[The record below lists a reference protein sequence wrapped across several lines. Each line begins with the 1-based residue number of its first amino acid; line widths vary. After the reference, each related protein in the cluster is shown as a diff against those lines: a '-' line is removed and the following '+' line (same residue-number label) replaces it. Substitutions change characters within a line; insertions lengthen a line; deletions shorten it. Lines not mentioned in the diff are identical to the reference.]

1 MPKEKESKME
11 QQLRKNR
18 KKLRKNSYQG
28 MKMNPTKHHRSHF
41 KFYAILFP
49 IAAFM
54 VMPLV
59 FIINHAF
66 KPLNELF
73 AFPPRFF
80 VIRPTLD
87 NFRSLFASRVAGGV
101 PMSRY
106 LFNSLFVSIIV
117 VFLTII
123 ISTMAAYA
131 LSKKNFKA
139 KKLMFEVNTIALM
152 FVPIA
157 VAIPR
162 YLIIANLGMVDTMF
176 AHVLPLL
183 AMPVGLFLVKQFID
197 QLPNELI
204 EAAKIDGAND
214 FRIYWSIV
222 MPLIKPAIATMGI
235 LAFQAVWNNVET
247 SDIFINDE
255 SLRTLA
261 FYMQTLTG
269 ANNTIAGAGTAAAA
283 ALVMFIPNLVIF
295 IFMQSKVMDTM
306 AHSGI
311 K

>member
-1 MPKEKESKME
+1 MKK
-11 QQLRKNR
+11 RKTMKVKR
-18 KKLRKNSYQG
+18 KKNSYQG
-28 MKMNPTKHHRSHF
+28 MKMNPKQHHKSHF
-41 KFYAILFP
+41 KFYALLIP
-49 IAAFM
+49 IALFM
-54 VMPLV
+54 IMPLV

-66 KPLNELF
+66 KPMNELF

-87 NFRSLFASRVAGGV
+87 NFRMLFGTRVAGGL

-106 LFNSLFVSIIV
+106 FFNSLFVSGIV
-117 VFLTII
+117 VFLTIV

-131 LSKKNFKA
+131 LSKKHFKLKNA
-139 KKLMFEVNTIALM
+139 MFEINTIALM

-162 YLIIANLGMVDTMF
+162 YLVIANLGIIDTMF
-176 AHVLPLL
+176 AHILPLL

-204 EAAKIDGAND
+204 EAAKIDGAGD
-214 FRIYWSIV
+214 FRIYWQIV
-222 MPLIKPAIATMGI
+222 LPLIKPAMATIAI
-235 LAFQAVWNNVET
+235 LSFQAVWNNVET
-247 SDIFINDE
+247 SDIFINDD

-269 ANNTIAGAGTAAAA
+269 QDNTVAGAGVAAAA
-283 ALVMFIPNLVIF
+283 SLVMFLPNLVIF

>member
-1 MPKEKESKME
+1 MPKVKESKME

-18 KKLRKNSYQG
+18 KKLRRNSYQG

-41 KFYAILFP
+41 KFYAILLP

-59 FIINHAF
+59 FIFNHAL
-66 KPLNELF
+66 KPMNELF

-87 NFRSLFASRVAGGV
+87 NFRALFGGRAAGGI

-106 LFNSLFVSIIV
+106 LFNSLLVSLIV
-117 VFLTII
+117 VVLTIV

-131 LSKKNFKA
+131 LSKKTFKA
-139 KKLMFEVNTIALM
+139 KKLMFEVNTVALM

-157 VAIPR
+157 VVIPR
-162 YLIIANLGMVDTMF
+162 YLIIANIGIIDTIF
-176 AHVLPLL
+176 AHILPLL

-204 EAAKIDGAND
+204 EAARIDGAGD
-214 FRIYWSIV
+214 FRIYWNIV

-247 SDIFINDE
+247 SEIFINDE

-261 FYMQTLTG
+261 FYIQTLTG
-269 ANNTIAGAGTAAAA
+269 ASNTVAAAGISAAA

>member
-1 MPKEKESKME
+1 MKKKKPMKYKPK
-11 QQLRKNR
+11 KNA
-18 KKLRKNSYQG
+18 YQG
-28 MKMNPTKHHRSHF
+28 TKMNPKQHHKSHF
-41 KFYAILFP
+41 KFYAFLIP
-49 IAAFM
+49 VAIFM
-54 VMPLV
+54 TMPLV

-66 KPLNELF
+66 KPMNELF

-87 NFRSLFASRVAGGV
+87 NFRMLFGTRAAGGL

-106 LFNSLFVSIIV
+106 FFNSLLVSAIV
-117 VFLTII
+117 VFLTIVV
-123 ISTMAAYA
+123 STMAAYA
-131 LSKKNFKA
+131 LSKKQFKV
-139 KKLMFEVNTIALM
+139 KKAMFEINTIALM

-162 YLIIANLGMVDTMF
+162 YLIIANLGIVDTML
-176 AHVLPLL
+176 AHILPLL

-204 EAAKIDGAND
+204 EAAKIDGAGD
-214 FRIYWSIV
+214 FRIYWQIV
-222 MPLIKPAIATMGI
+222 LPLIKPAIATMAI
-235 LAFQAVWNNVET
+235 LSFQAVWNNVET

-269 ANNTIAGAGTAAAA
+269 QDNTVAGAGVAAAA
-283 ALVMFIPNLVIF
+283 SLIMFLPNLVIF

>member
-1 MPKEKESKME
+1 MKK
-11 QQLRKNR
+11 RKTMKVKR
-18 KKLRKNSYQG
+18 KKNSYQG
-28 MKMNPTKHHRSHF
+28 MKMNPKQHHKSHF
-41 KFYAILFP
+41 KFYALLIP
-49 IAAFM
+49 IALFM
-54 VMPLV
+54 IMPLV
-59 FIINHAF
+59 FIMNHAF
-66 KPLNELF
+66 KPMNELF

-87 NFRSLFASRVAGGV
+87 NFRMLFGTRTAGGL

-106 LFNSLFVSIIV
+106 FFNSLFVSGIV
-117 VFLTII
+117 VFLTIV

-131 LSKKNFKA
+131 LSKKHFKLKNA
-139 KKLMFEVNTIALM
+139 MFEINTIALM

-162 YLIIANLGMVDTMF
+162 YLVIANLGIIDTMF
-176 AHVLPLL
+176 AHILPLL

-204 EAAKIDGAND
+204 EAAKIDGAGD
-214 FRIYWSIV
+214 FRIYWQIV
-222 MPLIKPAIATMGI
+222 LPLIKPAMATIAI
-235 LAFQAVWNNVET
+235 LSFQAVWNNVET
-247 SDIFINDE
+247 SDIFINDD

-269 ANNTIAGAGTAAAA
+269 QDNTVAGAGVAAAA
-283 ALVMFIPNLVIF
+283 SLVMFLPNLVIF

>member
-1 MPKEKESKME
+1 MMKTKKPKVKPYKPKRS
-11 QQLRKNR
+11 
-18 KKLRKNSYQG
+18 SYQG
-28 MKMNPTKHHRSHF
+28 TKMNPKHHHKSHF
-41 KFYAILFP
+41 KFYAFLIP
-49 IAAFM
+49 VAIFM
-54 VMPLV
+54 IMPLV

-66 KPLNELF
+66 KPMNELF

-80 VIRPTLD
+80 VIRPTLE
-87 NFRSLFASRVAGGV
+87 NFRMLFATRAAGGI

-106 LFNSLFVSIIV
+106 LFNSLLISAIV
-117 VFLTII
+117 VFFTIVV
-123 ISTMAAYA
+123 STMAAYA
-131 LSKKNFKA
+131 LSKKQFKV
-139 KKLMFEVNTIALM
+139 KKAMFEINTIALM

-162 YLIIANLGMVDTMF
+162 YLIIANLGLIDTLL
-176 AHVLPLL
+176 AHILPLL

-204 EAAKIDGAND
+204 EAAKIDGAGD
-214 FRIYWSIV
+214 FRIYWQIV
-222 MPLIKPAIATMGI
+222 MPLIKPAIATMAI
-235 LAFQAVWNNVET
+235 LSFQAVWNNVET
-247 SDIFINDE
+247 SDIFINEE

-269 ANNTIAGAGTAAAA
+269 ADNSVAGAGMAAAA
-283 ALVMFIPNLVIF
+283 SLIMFLPNLVIF

>member
-1 MPKEKESKME
+1 MM
-11 QQLRKNR
+11 RKNR
-18 KKLRKNSYQG
+18 KQVDILQPKLKRKKNTYQG
-28 MKMNPTKHHRSHF
+28 TKMNPKHHHKSHL
-41 KFYAILFP
+41 KFYAFLLP
-49 IAAFM
+49 MSVFM
-54 VMPLV
+54 VLPLI

-66 KPLNELF
+66 KPINELF

-87 NFRSLFASRVAGGV
+87 NFRMLFGGRIAGGI
-101 PMSRY
+101 PMTRY
-106 LFNSLFVSIIV
+106 FFNSLLVSAIV
-117 VFLTII
+117 VFLTIV

-131 LSKKNFKA
+131 LSKKQFKM
-139 KKLMFEVNTIALM
+139 KKAMFEVNTIALM

-162 YLIIANLGMVDTMF
+162 YLIIANLGIIDTML

-204 EAAKIDGAND
+204 EAAKIDGATD
-214 FRIYWSIV
+214 FRIYWQIV
-222 MPLIKPAIATMGI
+222 MPLIKPAIATMAI
-235 LAFQAVWNNVET
+235 LSFQAVWNNVET
-247 SDIFINDE
+247 SDVFINEE

-269 ANNTIAGAGTAAAA
+269 QDNSVAGAGVAAAA
-283 ALVMFIPNLVIF
+283 SLVMFLPNLIIF

>member
-1 MPKEKESKME
+1 MKIKSKTPKIKQYKPKRS
-11 QQLRKNR
+11 
-18 KKLRKNSYQG
+18 SFQG
-28 MKMNPTKHHRSHF
+28 MKMNPKKHHKSHF
-41 KFYAILFP
+41 KFYAVLIPMAL
-49 IAAFM
+49 FM
-54 VMPLV
+54 VLPLV

-66 KPLNELF
+66 KPINELF

-87 NFRSLFASRVAGGV
+87 NFRGLFASRVAGGV
-101 PMSRY
+101 PMTRY
-106 LFNSLFVSIIV
+106 LFNSLLVSTIV
-117 VFLTII
+117 VFLTVI

-131 LSKKNFKA
+131 LSKKQFKL
-139 KKLMFEVNTIALM
+139 KKVMFEINTIALM

-162 YLIIANLGMVDTMF
+162 YLIVANIGIIDTIF
-176 AHVLPLL
+176 AHILPLL

-204 EAAKIDGAND
+204 EAAKIDGATD
-214 FRIYWSIV
+214 FLIYWKIV
-222 MPLIKPAIATMGI
+222 MPLIKPAIATMSI
-235 LAFQAVWNNVET
+235 LAFQAVWNNIET
-247 SDIFINDE
+247 SDVFINEE
-255 SLRTLA
+255 SMRTLA

-269 ANNTIAGAGTAAAA
+269 ASNTVAGAGISAAA
-283 ALVMFIPNLVIF
+283 ALIMFLPNLIIF

>member
-1 MPKEKESKME
+1 MPK
-11 QQLRKNR
+11 Q
-18 KKLRKNSYQG
+18 KKFKRKNSYQG
-28 MKMNPTKHHRSHF
+28 MKMNPTKHHRSHL
-41 KFYAILFP
+41 KFYAILLP
-49 IAAFM
+49 IAVFM
-54 VMPLV
+54 IMPLV
-59 FIINHAF
+59 FIIDHAF

-87 NFRSLFASRVAGGV
+87 NFQALFESRFAGGV
-101 PMSRY
+101 PISRY
-106 LFNSLFVSIIV
+106 LFNSLFVSGVV
-117 VFLTII
+117 VFLTVI

-131 LSKKNFKA
+131 LSKKQFKM
-139 KKLMFEVNTIALM
+139 KKVMFEVNTLALM

-162 YLIIANLGMVDTMF
+162 YLIIANLGLVDTMF

-204 EAAKIDGAND
+204 EAARIDGAGD
-214 FRIYWSIV
+214 FRIYWNIV
-222 MPLIKPAIATMGI
+222 MPLIKPAIATMAI
-235 LAFQAVWNNVET
+235 LAFQAVWNNIET
-247 SDIFINDE
+247 SEIFVNDE
-255 SLRTLA
+255 SLRTMA
-261 FYMQTLTG
+261 FYMETLSVS
-269 ANNTIAGAGTAAAA
+269 NNTVAGAGMAAAA
-283 ALVMFIPNLVIF
+283 ALVMFIPNLIIF

>member
-1 MPKEKESKME
+1 MKR
-11 QQLRKNR
+11 Q
-18 KKLRKNSYQG
+18 KKLKFKSKNAYQG
-28 MKMNPTKHHRSHF
+28 MKMNPKKHHKSHL
-41 KFYAILFP
+41 KFYVFLVP
-49 IAAFM
+49 MAAFM
-54 VMPLV
+54 ILPLI

-87 NFRSLFASRVAGGV
+87 NFQALFSSRVAGGI

-106 LFNSLFVSIIV
+106 LFNSLLVSIIV

-123 ISTMAAYA
+123 ISTMAAFA
-131 LSKKNFKA
+131 LSKKQFKL
-139 KKLMFEVNTIALM
+139 KKFMFEINTIALM

-162 YLIIANLGMVDTMF
+162 YLIIANLGLIDTMF
-176 AHVLPLL
+176 AHILPLL

-204 EAAKIDGAND
+204 EAARIDGAND
-214 FRIYWSIV
+214 FLIYWRIV
-222 MPLIKPAIATMGI
+222 MPLIKPAIATMAI
-235 LAFQAVWNNVET
+235 LSFQAVWNNVET

-261 FYMQTLTG
+261 FYMHTLTG
-269 ANNTIAGAGTAAAA
+269 QSNAVAGAGVAAAA
-283 ALVMFIPNLVIF
+283 SLVMFLPNLVIF